1 MRTFMLG
8 TILMTFL
15 SGVTSGYLV
24 CNTTAE
30 VLRPPTWIDQ
40 YVSELERRIPKIS
53 EDDLALAR
61 EIVEGHE
68 KQIMEL
74 KAEIQ
79 ALMGDQLRAV
89 EKKNEKRI
97 QAIIDSYESPS
108 PGSK

>member
-24 CNTTAE
+24 GNTTAE
-30 VLRPPTWIDQ
+30 ALSPPTWIDQ
-40 YVSELERRIPKIS
+40 YVGELERRIPEIS
-53 EDDLALAR
+53 DDDLALAR
-61 EIVEGHE
+61 EIVEDHE

-74 KAEIQ
+74 KAEIR
-79 ALMGDQLRAV
+79 ALLGDQLRAV

-97 QAIIDSYESPS
+97 QAIIDSYPARSR
-108 PGSK
+108 